1 MKYDITISP
10 IFSMTC
16 FRSLALVTF
25 PQPKT
30 IDKVTER
37 SIKNYLKS
45 VYKTAAVDLIDVY
58 TSDPN
63 NRLEVQGGNLYEHII
78 KDDLHETMQ
87 VLFSASKNKK
97 TLKSLEKYFS
107 IADILPF
114 EYGLF
119 CFHTLLLN
127 GYSDILTQESIPN
140 QLYGFNNIQAL
151 RFLDRVTT
159 VLRINLF
166 TAISTNEVDS
176 SVYKAFKAAN
186 PA

>member
-10 IFSMTC
+10 IFTMTC
-16 FRSLALVTF
+16 FRSLALITF
-25 PQPKT
+25 PQPVL
-30 IDKVTER
+30 IGKVTER
-37 SIKNYLKS
+37 SVSNYLKS
-45 VYKTAAVDLIDVY
+45 VYKTASIDLINTY

-63 NRLEVQGGNLYEHII
+63 NRLEVLGGNLYEHVI

-97 TLKSLEKYFS
+97 TLKSLEKYCS

-119 CFHTLLLN
+119 CFHILLLN
-127 GYSDILTQESIPN
+127 GYSDPSTQESIPD
-140 QLYGFNNIQAL
+140 QLYDFNNIQTL

-159 VLRINLF
+159 VLRLNLF